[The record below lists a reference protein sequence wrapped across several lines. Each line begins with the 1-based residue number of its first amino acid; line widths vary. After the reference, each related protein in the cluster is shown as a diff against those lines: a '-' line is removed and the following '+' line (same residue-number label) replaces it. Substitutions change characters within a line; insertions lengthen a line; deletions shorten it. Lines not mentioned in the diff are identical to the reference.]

1 MLPLC
6 FRAGRITMD
15 WSIHKNTVL
24 CLLWG
29 GWAIGLVGYTFYNCL
44 IYLLFVPALFFLFLF
59 FMLIKTMFKKRADS
73 NNSVSSVVNVAVQ
86 TGTVLSGTQQDLAK
100 TNTIIASGTVLKG
113 NINLEGD
120 IQIYGIVIGDIS
132 VTEGTIKLMRSGNIE
147 GNLTATHITVDGC
160 INGVCVSEHLEILEH
175 GRLKGIVKG
184 SNFSIKKGGV
194 FIGQSEISE
203 ETNDA
208 KDKAKPAISKSS
220 AHKEK
225 VIVDQVPTEA
235 LAKV

>member
-73 NNSVSSVVNVAVQ
+73 NNSVSSVVNLAVQ
-86 TGTVLSGTQQDLAK
+86 TGNVLPGTQPDLAK
-100 TNTIIASGTVLKG
+100 TNTIIASGT

-120 IQIYGIVIGDIS
+120 IQIYGVIIGDVS
-132 VTEGTIKLMRSGNIE
+132 VTEGIIKLMRSGNIE
-147 GNLTATHITVDGC
+147 GNLTAPHI
-160 INGVCVSEHLEILEH
+160 
-175 GRLKGIVKG
+175 
-184 SNFSIKKGGV
+184 
-194 FIGQSEISE
+194 
-203 ETNDA
+203 
-208 KDKAKPAISKSS
+208 
-220 AHKEK
+220 
-225 VIVDQVPTEA
+225 IVDR
-235 LAKV
+235 